1 MGLAS
6 RFRMS
11 REGSISKIQA
21 HLDGN
26 ASIEEQDDIKVRDR
40 VRQGIAEC
48 GIERKHDSTGMSRP
62 SSDES
67 MLICRPR
74 LIIPLRILLGIF
86 PILEGW
92 SRIWSESLLCLAM
105 MGEMR
110 GKGS

>member
-1 MGLAS
+1 
-6 RFRMS
+6 MS

-40 VRQGIAEC
+40 VRQGIGEC

-74 LIIPLRILLGIF
+74 LIIHLRILLDIS
-86 PILEGW
+86 PILDEW
-92 SRIWSESLLCLAM
+92 SRIWSKSFSELAM
-105 MGEMR
+105 VGRMR
-110 GKGS
+110 GSEANDQNQNA